1 VLAALCEYPAVG
13 VAGFGQ
19 ILRISTVFMGTCTHP
34 AFIADSG
41 K

>member
-1 VLAALCEYPAVG
+1 MLAALCEYPAVG
-13 VAGFGQ
+13 MAGFGQ
-19 ILRISTVFMGTCTHP
+19 ILRIFTVLMGTGTDP